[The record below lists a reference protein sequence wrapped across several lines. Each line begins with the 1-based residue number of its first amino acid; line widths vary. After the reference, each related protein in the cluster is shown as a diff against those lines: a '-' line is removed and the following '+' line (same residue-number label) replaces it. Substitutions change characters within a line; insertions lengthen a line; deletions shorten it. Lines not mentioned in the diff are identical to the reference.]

1 MSPRHRIARL
11 SIQLGLLLA
20 AAAAG
25 GVVIGLVYGAHD
37 GVLTAI
43 YLLVYGAAVLLAVTL
58 LARRRRHASSLARQL
73 AAGVGVSI
81 GLSTLGVVVIA
92 LLMFLSP
99 HDALVMI
106 VLLLFAGGLAIHSV
120 RALAQGALADVQTV
134 RDGLR
139 AVGQGRRSITIQ
151 TDGNDELADLAA
163 DASRMVAELSEREAE
178 RDAADT
184 ARRDLVASVSHDLR
198 TPLTSL
204 RLLADA
210 IEDDLV
216 DADTRRDYLGQM
228 SLHIRSLSAL
238 IDDLFE
244 LSRLEAGDIQ
254 WSMRRV
260 RLDELVAETVE
271 AMRVQADA
279 HGVHV
284 SAVIP
289 AGLAPAHGDP
299 ERLQR
304 VLFNLIQNAIRHTP
318 ADGTVTVL
326 AEASGSRIEVEVA
339 DTGAGLATADRER
352 AFDPF
357 YRGGDNGSARPA
369 GGSGLGLTICRA
381 IVEAHGGHIWFAE
394 APSGTRVR
402 FSLPSGDRAG
412 SVSIAQPGRRDAQR
426 RRA

>member
-1 MSPRHRIARL
+1 MSLRNGAARL
-11 SIQLGLLLA
+11 TARLGVLVA

-25 GVVIGLVYGAHD
+25 GVVIGLVYGGHD

-43 YLLVYGAAVLLAVTL
+43 YLIVYGAAVLVAVSL

-99 HDALVMI
+99 HDALVMV
-106 VLLLFAGGLAIHSV
+106 VLLLFAGGLATYSV
-120 RALAQGALADVQTV
+120 RALAQGALADVRTV

-139 AVGQGRRSITIQ
+139 AVGHGRRDITIQ
-151 TDGNDELADLAA
+151 TDGNDELATLAA
-163 DASRMVAELSEREAE
+163 DASRMVTQLAEREAE

-184 ARRDLVASVSHDLR
+184 ARRDLVAAVSHDLR

-228 SLHIRSLSAL
+228 SLHIRTLSAL

-254 WSMRRV
+254 WSMQHV

-271 AMRVQADA
+271 AMRVQAAA
-279 HGVHV
+279 HGVQV
-284 SAVIP
+284 SAAIP
-289 AGLAPAHGDP
+289 SNLAPAHGDP

-318 ADGTVTVL
+318 ADGGVTVL
-326 AEASGSRIEVEVA
+326 AEAIGSGIEVEVA
-339 DTGAGLATADRER
+339 DTGSGLATADRER

-357 YRGGDNGSARPA
+357 YRGGNSGSARPA

-381 IVEAHGGHIWFAE
+381 IVEAHGGRIWFAE

-402 FSLPSGDRAG
+402 FSLPTGDRTASM
-412 SVSIAQPGRRDAQR
+412 SVT
-426 RRA
+426 